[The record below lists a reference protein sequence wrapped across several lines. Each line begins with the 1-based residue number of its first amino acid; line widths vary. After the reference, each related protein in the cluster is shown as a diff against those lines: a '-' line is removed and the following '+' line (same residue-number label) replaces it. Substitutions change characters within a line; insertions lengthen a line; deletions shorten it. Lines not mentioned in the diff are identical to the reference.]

1 MITEFIRALFLIF
14 MAEMGDKT
22 QILAMSFATQF
33 SVESVLLGVFI
44 GSFLNHGLAVIL
56 GTYLSSIIPVNFIQ
70 ILAGFLFI
78 GFALWT
84 LYDEDEEDESSRK
97 SRFGPVLTVALAF
110 FIGELGDKTQLTAIT
125 LSIDARY
132 PLFILLGTVTGMVLT
147 SVLGIYVGSKLG
159 DKIPEFTLR
168 IISAAIFMFFGV
180 SKLYSTLPKDFITI
194 SNVLIFLLLITTSTY
209 MILKKSLRKRKN

>member
-33 SVESVLLGVFI
+33 SVKSVLFGVFI

-56 GTYLSSIIPVNFIQ
+56 GTCLSSIIPVNFIQ
-70 ILAGFLFI
+70 VLAGFLFI

-84 LYDEDEEDESSRK
+84 LYDEDEENESGRK

-132 PLFILLGTVTGMVLT
+132 PFFILLGTVTGMVLT
-147 SVLGIYVGSKLG
+147 SVLGIYVGSKLA
-159 DKIPEFTLR
+159 DKISEFTLR
-168 IISAAIFMFFGV
+168 IVSAAIFMFFGV
-180 SKLYSTLPKDFITI
+180 SKLYSTLPKNFLTL
-194 SNVLIFLLLITTSTY
+194 SNVLIFILLIATSTY

>member
-1 MITEFIRALFLIF
+1 MIREFIRALFLIF

-33 SVESVLLGVFI
+33 SIESVLLGVFI

-84 LYDEDEEDESSRK
+84 LYDQDEEGEGSKK

-125 LSIDARY
+125 LSIDAKY
-132 PLFILLGTVTGMVLT
+132 PFFILLGTVTGMVLT
-147 SVLGIYVGSKLG
+147 SILGIYVGSKLSN
-159 DKIPEFTLR
+159 KISGFTLK
-168 IISAAIFMFFGV
+168 ILSAAIFMFFGV
-180 SKLYSTLPKDFITI
+180 SKLYSTLPKSFLTS
-194 SNVLIFLLLITTSTY
+194 SNVLIFILLIIVIIY
-209 MILKKSLRKRKN
+209 MILKKSLRKREN